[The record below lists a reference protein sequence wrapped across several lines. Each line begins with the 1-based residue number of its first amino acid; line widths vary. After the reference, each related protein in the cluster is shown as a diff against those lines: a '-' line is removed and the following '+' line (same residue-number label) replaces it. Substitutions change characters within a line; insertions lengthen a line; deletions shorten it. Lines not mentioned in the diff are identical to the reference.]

1 MATATD
7 LFIADAIRTTH
18 NPTLTEAAAQMHT
31 TTWWITAT
39 ETVVVDWKRY
49 DEAKEAIIG

>member
-7 LFIADAIRTTH
+7 LFIADAIKTTH
-18 NPTLTEAAAQMHT
+18 DAALTEAAAQMHT
-31 TTWWITAT
+31 LTWWITAT